1 MLNIGGS
8 EWVIIVLLFLI
19 LIVGSKHLPSLGR
32 SIGRAVGEY
41 ERTRASIR
49 RELERIDTSSN
60 AGVERGVTMPIKGP
74 VGSEREKLEVV
85 ARTLGIDPNGMSDD
99 ELKRLIH
106 ERLNSIR

>member
-1 MLNIGGS
+1 MLSIGGS

-41 ERTRASIR
+41 ERARAGIR

-60 AGVERGVTMPIKGP
+60 AGIGGISMPIKGP
-74 VGSEREKLEVV
+74 VESEREKLEIV
-85 ARTLGIDPNGMSDD
+85 ARTLGVDPKGMSDD
-99 ELKRLIH
+99 ELRRIVH
-106 ERLNSIR
+106 ERLGSIR